1 MDLDSIIS
9 ACYSLHNERQELLKT
24 LKTDEEIQKWT
35 KDTLHFFRVEIEP
48 YIFNYLNYAYGHKL
62 DEFWKTHQFSK
73 EYKYAFVIVERRV
86 HPNWWFVLRNILWA
100 APHFSLYIFC
110 SDINYD
116 FIRTLL
122 GDKAENVH
130 IYKWFKGITDREKG
144 FSEYNITFKL
154 PKFYKLI
161 NAEYLITVQMDS
173 YFLQKIPDWI
183 FIETYYGAPW
193 GWNPTMGGNGG
204 LSIRNVKNMIEL
216 CEKEISNIQNEE
228 GEDWHFSQAIVKHNY
243 TIPSYEFRCKVLQ
256 ENFPV
261 DLNPI
266 GTHQFWTYINNYN
279 LSDRELFTKH
289 INKLTT
295 LIGL

>member
-9 ACYSLHNERQELLKT
+9 TCYSLHNERQKIFKT

-35 KDTLHFFRVEIEP
+35 KDTLHFYRIEIEP
-48 YIFNYLNYAYGHKL
+48 YIFNYLNHTYGHKL

-73 EYKYAFVIVERRV
+73 QYKYAFVIVERRV

-110 SDINYD
+110 SDVNYD

-122 GDKAENVH
+122 GNKAENVH
-130 IYKWFKGITDREKG
+130 IYQWFKGVTDREKG
-144 FSEYNITFKL
+144 FTEYNITFKL
-154 PKFYKLI
+154 PGFYKLI
-161 NAEYLITVQMDS
+161 NAEYFITVQMDS

-183 FIETYYGAPW
+183 FTGTYYGAPW
-193 GWNPTMGGNGG
+193 GWNNTMAGNGG
-204 LSIRNVKNMIEL
+204 MSIRNVTNMIEL
-216 CEKEISNIQNEE
+216 CEKDIQNIQNNE
-228 GEDWHFSQAIVKHNY
+228 GEDWHFSQAIVKYNHV
-243 TIPSYEFRCKVLQ
+243 IPSLEFRCKVIQ

-261 DLNPI
+261 DLIPI

-279 LSDRELFTKH
+279 LSDRTLFTTH
-289 INKLTT
+289 INKLIT